1 MKKKGNMTPPEVNN
15 PALMD
20 TNDNE
25 VDEIPDKKKSKEW
38 LQMINEIKEDTDNL
52 NEFQEKINHSTK

>member
-25 VDEIPDKKKSKEW
+25 VDEIPDKKKSKE
-38 LQMINEIKEDTDNL
+38 
-52 NEFQEKINHSTK
+52 